1 MEMKENKKFFHG
13 TYSNLTPHL
22 FQRKILKYFN
32 DFHNRNFSVLWLKL
46 TQTMEMKENQ
56 IFFHETH
63 SNLTLLFIGQKI
75 LKYVNGFCSC
85 HLLISL
91 QKWTQRKRKEDMCPQ
106 HHDEDIILSRYFTF
120 FLSQHFLFCYSYAQ
134 RNITSVI
141 YIVYFE
147 FLLYNVLH
155 IVGNMYWWTFFRELF
170 LLLFPKK
177 I

>member
-1 MEMKENKKFFHG
+1 MIKFKVHISQLIAKIRLKKWSLNQIIHYLTGHNQIWHHFCIKKLKYLNELQNRNFSVLWLKWIQTMEMKENKKFFHG

-32 DFHNRNFSVLWLKL
+32 DFQNRNLSVLWLKL

-91 QKWTQRKRKEDMCPQ
+91 QKWTQ
-106 HHDEDIILSRYFTF
+106 
-120 FLSQHFLFCYSYAQ
+120 
-134 RNITSVI
+134 TSKVMGH
-141 YIVYFE
+141 VQQE
-147 FLLYNVLH
+147 RGHV
-155 IVGNMYWWTFFRELF
+155 
-170 LLLFPKK
+170 
-177 I
+177 